1 MRKLGKRHE
10 QIFAFV
16 ATPAYQG
23 KIDADFFLA
32 CLDGEAVACHAD
44 RVGLASR
51 HIRTHFATMGN
62 GAFIELARNTM
73 VQMFLESEC
82 THLFFIDGD
91 LQFESRA
98 FVGALLADKPIVA
111 GAYRRRQEPEN
122 YPIVVAPDPQTGGL
136 WLKEGGFLQ
145 CKRVPTGF
153 LCIRRDV
160 IEDMVAD
167 SNIGAI
173 NTTTGKIVKK
183 MQQPDSKDWKE
194 IPWLF
199 YTKFDENDHYVG
211 EDFSFCDD
219 YVKKYG
225 EMIPVWPDWD
235 FVHGGY
241 KCNLHN
247 YLNDK
252 HDAALKIINK
262 DWSPT
267 VPMSPSSS
275 KFDKAKETA

>member
-10 QIFAFV
+10 QAFVFV
-16 ATPAYQG
+16 ATPCYQG
-23 KIDADFFLA
+23 KIDADTYLS
-32 CLDGEAVACHAD
+32 CLDATAVSCHAD

-51 HIRTHFATMGN
+51 YIRTHFATMGN

-73 VQMFLESEC
+73 VKMFLETEC

-91 LQFESRA
+91 LKFESRA
-98 FVGALLADKPIVA
+98 FVDMVRLNRPIMA

-122 YPIVVAPDPQTGGL
+122 YPIMLQPDPKTQSL
-136 WLKEGGFLQ
+136 WFKDNAVM
-145 CKRVPTGF
+145 CSRVPTGF
-153 LCIRRDV
+153 MCIRRDV
-160 IEDMVAD
+160 IEEMVAD
-167 SNIGAI
+167 PKIGAI
-173 NTTTGKIVKK
+173 NTTTGKIVKSMK
-183 MQQPDSKDWKE
+183 QPDSKDWPE

-225 EMIPVWPDWD
+225 EYIPVYPDWD

-241 KCNLHN
+241 KCNLNN

-252 HDAALKIINK
+252 HDAALSIVNK
-262 DWSPT
+262 EWAPT
-267 VPMSPSSS
+267 VPHVAAATNTE
-275 KFDKAKETA
+275 KTEAA